1 MKYLLSSSVRR
12 MQKILKIAQREYIET
27 AKTKTFILGLLIV
40 PCVVAGTIYLTSR
53 ASEKSPQQPITIA
66 ISDLSGKVFE
76 AAKSGSFSEY
86 NQRNPQRQI
95 QIQQLAPAEDPNV
108 TVEQGKEQLRMGRFD
123 AYIVLDEGIVQD
135 AGKIRFYTCKPN
147 PGKMSRMGN
156 VEYLMS
162 EAVRN
167 LRYDAENLSSE
178 LVRKLQSVQ
187 IDRIDIGQGEAEDAQ
202 SPADR
207 GARFMLP
214 FFFMFLIYIGM
225 VGTGQHLISSM
236 IEEKG
241 SRVIEVLLS
250 AVSPFELMAG
260 KIIGL
265 AAVGLTIIAVW
276 AALAYTAASWQGVS
290 IEIGGGLMVYL
301 VVYYVL
307 GYLLFSALFAAVG
320 SICNTIKETQGLMMP
335 IMMVV
340 IIPMISWWRLV
351 EDPDGPLARALSF
364 VPPLTSMVMVLRI
377 SAGSQVWIG
386 EILASIALLAATVLF
401 LMWAAAKIFRTG
413 ILMYGKRPA
422 LREVF
427 RWLREG

>member
-1 MKYLLSSSVRR
+1 
-12 MQKILKIAQREYIET
+12 MQKILKIARREYIET

-40 PCVVAGTIYLTSR
+40 PCTVAGIIYFTGR
-53 ASEKSPQQPITIA
+53 ASEKSPRQPLTIA
-66 ISDLSGKVFE
+66 VSDFSGKVFE
-76 AAKSGSFSEY
+76 AAKNGSFSEY
-86 NQRNPQRQI
+86 NERNAQRQI
-95 QIQQLAPAEDPNV
+95 QIHQFAPGADPNA
-108 TVEQGKEQLRMGRFD
+108 TQEEGKEQLRMGQFD
-123 AYIVLDEGIVQD
+123 AYIVLDEGILRNE
-135 AGKIRFYTCKPN
+135 GKMHFYTCKPN
-147 PGKMSRMGN
+147 PSKMNRLGS
-156 VEYLMS
+156 VEYLMI

-167 LRYDAENLSSE
+167 LRYEAENVSAE
-178 LVRKLQSVQ
+178 LVRKLQNVQ
-187 IDRIDIGQGEAEDAQ
+187 IERIDVGAAETEEVQ
-202 SPADR
+202 SQADS

-260 KIIGL
+260 KIVGL
-265 AAVGLTIIAVW
+265 AGVGLTIVGVW
-276 AALAYTAASWQGVS
+276 AGLAYAAASWHGVS
-290 IEIGGGLMVYL
+290 IEIGGELLVYL
-301 VVYYVL
+301 AVYYIL
-307 GYLLFSALFAAVG
+307 GYLLFGALFAGAG

-340 IIPMISWWRLV
+340 IVPMVSWWMLV
-351 EDPDGPLARALSF
+351 DDPDGTLARVLSF

-377 SAGSQVWIG
+377 SAGSEVWIG
-386 EILASIALLAATVLF
+386 EILASIALLAATVVLV
-401 LMWAAAKIFRTG
+401 MWAAAKVFRTG
-413 ILMYGKRPA
+413 ILMYGKRPS

>member
-1 MKYLLSSSVRR
+1 
-12 MQKILKIAQREYIET
+12 MQKILKIARREYIET

-40 PCVVAGTIYLTSR
+40 PCVVAGMIYFTSR
-53 ASEKSPQQPITIA
+53 ASEKSPQQPLTIA

-76 AAKSGSFSEY
+76 AARGGTFSEY
-86 NQRNPQRQI
+86 NQRNAQRQI
-95 QIQQLAPAEDPNV
+95 QIQQLAPAEDPNA
-108 TVEQGKEQLRMGRFD
+108 TVEQGKEQLRVGRFD

-147 PGKMSRMGN
+147 PGKMNRMGT
-156 VEYLMS
+156 VEYLMI

-167 LRYDAENLSSE
+167 LRYEAENLSSE

-187 IDRIDIGQGEAEDAQ
+187 IDRIDVGEAETEEVQ
-202 SPADR
+202 SQADS

-214 FFFMFLIYIGM
+214 FFFMFLVYIGL

-260 KIIGL
+260 KIVGL
-265 AAVGLTIIAVW
+265 AGVGLTIIGVW
-276 AALAYTAASWQGVS
+276 AGLAYAAASWHGMNIKIS
-290 IEIGGGLMVYL
+290 GDLMVYL
-301 VVYYVL
+301 AVYYVL
-307 GYLLFSALFAAVG
+307 GYLLFGALFAGAG

-340 IIPMISWWRLV
+340 IVPMISWRRLV
-351 EDPDGPLARALSF
+351 DDPDGGLARALSF

-377 SAGSQVWIG
+377 SAGSEVWIG
-386 EILASIALLAATVLF
+386 EILGSMALLAATVVLV
-401 LMWAAAKIFRTG
+401 MWAAAKVFRTG
-413 ILMYGKRPA
+413 ILMYGKRPS

-427 RWLREG
+427 RWLRER